1 MIMLKNAPFPL
12 MAIMPDSSGTTGM
25 ERNITKNFIFRWF
38 ECGLSPEETANL
50 CFVSVMEVTLWDAGK
65 KIPDVCKRIMRMA
78 TGRELPTVFIKYWDG
93 WRMNGHHIITPAGTY
108 LSRQR
113 LEIIESFGA
122 EDLKALKASRALR
135 RLPTSGN

>member
-1 MIMLKNAPFPL
+1 
-12 MAIMPDSSGTTGM
+12 M

-38 ECGLSPEETANL
+38 ECGLSPEETAKL
-50 CFVSVMEVTLWDAGK
+50 CFVSVMEVTEWDEGK
-65 KIPDVCKRIMRMA
+65 KIPDVCKRVMRMA
-78 TGRELPTVFIKYWDG
+78 TGRELPTIFIRYWDG

-122 EDLKALKASRALR
+122 EDLRALKASAALR
-135 RLPTSGN
+135 RLSTSER

>member
-1 MIMLKNAPFPL
+1 
-12 MAIMPDSSGTTGM
+12 MPDSSGTNGM

-38 ECGLSPEETANL
+38 ECGLSPEETAKL
-50 CFVSVMEVTLWDAGK
+50 CFVSVMEVTEWDEGK
-65 KIPDVCKRIMRMA
+65 KIPDVCKRVMRMA
-78 TGRELPTVFIKYWDG
+78 TGRELPTIFIRYWDG

-122 EDLKALKASRALR
+122 EDLRALKASAALR
-135 RLPTSGN
+135 RLPTSER